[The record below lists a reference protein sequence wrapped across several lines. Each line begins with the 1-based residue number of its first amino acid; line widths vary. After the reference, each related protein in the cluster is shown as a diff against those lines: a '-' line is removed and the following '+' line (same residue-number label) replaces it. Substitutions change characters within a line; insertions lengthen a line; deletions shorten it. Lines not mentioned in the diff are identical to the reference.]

1 MFHEDR
7 DIVTKL
13 KVKDNHFSR
22 LFDKHNA
29 LNDKIDLEGQHM
41 PDVELEKL
49 KKEKLKLKDDLYAM
63 IVAFKKEN
71 NL

>member
-13 KVKDNHFSR
+13 KVESKHFSR

-29 LNDKIDLEGQHM
+29 LNDKIDLEGEHI
-41 PDVELEKL
+41 DSHELEQL
-49 KKEKLKLKDDLYAM
+49 KKEKLKLKDELYAM
-63 IVAFKKEN
+63 IVEHKKAN
-71 NL
+71 

>member
-13 KVKDNHFSR
+13 KVEDKHFSR

-41 PDVELEKL
+41 PDIELETL
-49 KKEKLKLKDDLYAM
+49 KKEKLKLKDELYTI